1 MMHELLL
8 LLIGGQ
14 DADSSVGLDRSIKA
28 RVWAWHFGTPTTSK
42 RTRVMFWPK
51 RRTGKGS
58 PMMTINWRGVIEMSR
73 FSLDCCILQGC
84 RFSVKG
90 RNHPRPAR
98 SRIVRRGR
106 GEHHLFHTTTDD
118 GITIRKN
125 CSILHSFNTMAPA
138 PSTNPPQQQQNPL
151 RVKIRLG
158 NVQSEAKLLRFSPAD
173 GTLTMATLVRLV
185 AAKLGVD
192 MVNRSSSTFKVYLD
206 GEALVEDVGEIN
218 DKDDLVLVVSSRG
231 RGFDNDDTKGQTDKG
246 DGNEKAGGVTAGADE
261 AEEEEEEKEDVADAK
276 PATQV
281 KKKTKN
287 AKTVRRRGRGSGK
300 DNTGGK
306 MEVEGNDKAC
316 EVIGA
321 EEEET
326 KRAVHAKKKKKTTTT
341 TAATVVAAHEPSNF
355 VGRRVAVYFQVSQR
369 EELYFG
375 RVVEFIAS
383 NSNNDSSSNN
393 KTRKTN
399 EGEPNDCIG
408 CSWKIVFDDN
418 DVASNGPWRTN
429 T

>member
-1 MMHELLL
+1 M
-8 LLIGGQ
+8 
-14 DADSSVGLDRSIKA
+14 
-28 RVWAWHFGTPTTSK
+28 
-42 RTRVMFWPK
+42 TRRAPPL
-51 RRTGKGS
+51 S
-58 PMMTINWRGVIEMSR
+58 YY
-73 FSLDCCILQGC
+73 D
-84 RFSVKG
+84 
-90 RNHPRPAR
+90 H
-98 SRIVRRGR
+98 
-106 GEHHLFHTTTDD
+106 
-118 GITIRKN
+118 GITIRQN
-125 CSILHSFNTMAPA
+125 CSIIQSFNTMAPA
-138 PSTNPPQQQQNPL
+138 PSTNPPQQQQHPL

-158 NVQSEAKLLRFSPAD
+158 NMQSEAKLFRFSPAD
-173 GTLTMATLVRLV
+173 GMLTMATLVRLM

-192 MVNRSSSTFKVYLD
+192 NRSFTFKVYLD
-206 GEALVEDVGEIN
+206 GEALVEDVDEID

-231 RGFDNDDTKGQTDKG
+231 RGIGNDDTGGQTDQGNG
-246 DGNEKAGGVTAGADE
+246 DEKDGGWTAGADE
-261 AEEEEEEKEDVADAK
+261 EEDEDVANAK

-281 KKKTKN
+281 KQETKN
-287 AKTVRRRGRGSGK
+287 AKTGRRRGRGSGK

-306 MEVEGNDKAC
+306 MEVDGNDKAC
-316 EVIGA
+316 GVIGA
-321 EEEET
+321 EEEEET

-383 NSNNDSSSNN
+383 NSNHNSSSNN
-393 KTRKTN
+393 KTRKIN